1 MDAWNHAS
9 EEKIAQLER
18 QVGLLRIRLDQ
29 EQREIK
35 ALQYEVQVKHTARFL
50 AFCCPLAL
58 SICIWACVDMCVCV
72 SVCLCALHACLRVHV
87 YVLRK

>member
-1 MDAWNHAS
+1 MDAVNHAP

-50 AFCCPLAL
+50 SFCCPL
-58 SICIWACVDMCVCV
+58 SFYVCVCV
-72 SVCLCALHACLRVHV
+72 DVCVCVCVCVLCVRVCECMCV
-87 YVLRK
+87 TCENEQ